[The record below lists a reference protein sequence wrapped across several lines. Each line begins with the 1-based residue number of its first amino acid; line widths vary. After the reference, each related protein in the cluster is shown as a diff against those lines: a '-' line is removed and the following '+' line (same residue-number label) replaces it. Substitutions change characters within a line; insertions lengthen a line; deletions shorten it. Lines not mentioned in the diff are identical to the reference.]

1 MTKPSIAAQVT
12 PAQAIINE
20 ANRVIAT
27 LNYSTPAD
35 REMVEAA
42 LESLKAVADVIA
54 PSVGKTIRNRIL
66 AIRNNIHVNSIQAA

>member
-35 REMVEAA
+35 REMVESA

-54 PSVGKTIRNRIL
+54 PAIGKTIRNRIL

>member
-1 MTKPSIAAQVT
+1 MTKPSIAVQVT
-12 PAQAIINE
+12 PAQAIITE

-35 REMVEAA
+35 REMVESV

-54 PSVGKTIRNRIL
+54 PSVGKTLGIRLI

>member
-1 MTKPSIAAQVT
+1 MTKQSIAVQVT

-54 PSVGKTIRNRIL
+54 PAVGKTLGIRLI